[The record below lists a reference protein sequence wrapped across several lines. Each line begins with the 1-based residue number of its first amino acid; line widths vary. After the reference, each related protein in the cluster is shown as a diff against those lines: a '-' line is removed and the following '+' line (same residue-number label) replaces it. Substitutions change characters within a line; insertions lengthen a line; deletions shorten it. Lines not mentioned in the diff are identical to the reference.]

1 MNRERIEMIDQL
13 ARRHAASLIL
23 YARQWSNQPE
33 DDVQEA
39 LLDLMRSDPWPDRPE
54 AWLFGAT
61 RHRALNRL
69 RSRRRRERHEEAAAS
84 SAANWFV
91 ADPTARLQAEE
102 VGLLL
107 ERLELPL
114 REAVILRMWGNLTY
128 AEIGRLTQASASTA
142 CRRFEEA
149 IDLLRQWSGS
159 AEPTMDERPTGT
171 ALDRSVREY
180 LTTRPEHPDQNDAR
194 KP

>member
-149 IDLLRQWSGS
+149 IDLLRH
-159 AEPTMDERPTGT
+159 
-171 ALDRSVREY
+171 L
-180 LTTRPEHPDQNDAR
+180 L
-194 KP
+194 